1 MVERA
6 VFDFGSLCVMIFCF
20 YDFSFVLFYNN
31 ISRLE
36 EGKLNFTTICNF
48 DFFFFCE

>member
-6 VFDFGSLCVMIFCF
+6 GLDFGSLCVMIFCF
-20 YDFSFVLFYNN
+20 YDFSFALFHNNN

-36 EGKLNFTTICNF
+36 EGKLNFTTVCNF
-48 DFFFFCE
+48 FFL